1 MRKILVYW
9 KLFLEAPILRSD
21 LLTESHNLMLCVLGQ
36 SNLKDRK
43 VKVEHQNI
51 TDCRVEYALSDEIG
65 SVGFQLVL
73 VERLFSKDWT
83 GWIVY

>member
-1 MRKILVYW
+1 MLRK
-9 KLFLEAPILRSD
+9 D
-21 LLTESHNLMLCVLGQ
+21 LLTESHKLMMFVLDY
-36 SNLKDRK
+36 SNLKDRYSK
-43 VKVEHQNI
+43 LEHQNI
-51 TDCRVEYALSDEIG
+51 TDCRIENALSDEIG